1 MDENVSNRVNA
12 RTNVAGHNGRFKK
25 MKIKNLGL
33 VLGAI
38 ILIGGLV
45 FSGLM
50 YFKSVSGSV
59 IDSDK
64 YQAVFLSN
72 GQVYF
77 GKLQTLSTEYM
88 KLTDIFYLQTK
99 SDTKSENPQATST
112 ESDVQL
118 IKLGS
123 EVHGPDDQMIVSKDQ
138 ILFFENLK
146 TDGTVSKSIDKYH
159 KQ

>member
-12 RTNVAGHNGRFKK
+12 RNPGANHVGKFKK
-25 MKIKNLGL
+25 LKFKQLGL
-33 VLGAI
+33 ILGAI

-45 FSGLM
+45 FGGLM
-50 YFKSVSGSV
+50 YFKSASASI
-59 IDSDK
+59 IDTDK

-77 GKLQTLSTEYM
+77 GKLQALNTEYI

-99 SDTKSENPQATST
+99 SDTKSGNPQATST

-123 EVHGPDDQMIVSKDQ
+123 EVHGPDDQMVISKDQ

-146 TDGTVSKSIDKYH
+146 TDGTVSKSIVKYH